1 MTAIASHIDLSKP
14 LNLLGREF
22 ARNKYDYY
30 RALRE
35 HSPVHK
41 GKLAVLDVYL
51 LSRYDDCLMMLKDP
65 RFVRNRSRLN
75 GKTGG
80 GSKFPLPLPRIIKM
94 MGDNMLLADGD
105 EHRRLRGLVHQAF
118 TPRALAR
125 LESCLETLTHELLDA
140 MEGRGEVDLI
150 PAYALPIPVA
160 IIGEMLG
167 VSASEMQ
174 QFKNG
179 LTVLGGGLS
188 RSSLIRTLLRDMPE
202 LLRLIRSLIARKRAA
217 PEDDILT
224 GLIQAE
230 EDGQRL
236 SEDELLSMVL
246 LLITAG
252 YETTSHLIAN
262 SVIDLLTYPAQL
274 AWLQV
279 EPERLGSAIE
289 EVLRFSSPIQGTK
302 PMYTTE
308 TITIRGVTI
317 PRGAMVAPLLGA
329 ANRDPAVFEQP
340 DEFKIARTPNKHL
353 GFSQG
358 IHYCLGAPLARLETR
373 VTLGN
378 LLARF
383 PELRLAVAPEAL
395 KRQHLP
401 LWERYEQLPVL
412 L

>member
-1 MTAIASHIDLSKP
+1 MTISAHPNLSRP
-14 LNLLGREF
+14 LNVFSREF
-22 ARNKYDYY
+22 ARNKYEYY
-30 RALRE
+30 RLLRE

-51 LSRYDDCLMMLKDP
+51 LSRYDDCAALLKDP
-65 RFVRNRSRLN
+65 RLVRDRSRLS
-75 GKTGG
+75 GKTG
-80 GSKFPLPLPRIIKM
+80 GSKFPLPLPRTVQL
-94 MGDNMLLADGD
+94 MGDNMLLSDGA

-118 TPRALAR
+118 TPRALAKLESR
-125 LESCLETLTHELLDA
+125 LEALTHELLDA
-140 MEGRGEVDLI
+140 LVGKSQVDLI

-167 VSASEMQ
+167 VSASEMG

-179 LTVLGGGLS
+179 LTVMSSGLS
-188 RSSLIRTLLRDMPE
+188 GAGLIKTLLWDMPE
-202 LLRLIRSLIARKRAA
+202 LLRLIRGLIARKRAA
-217 PEDDILT
+217 SDDDILT
-224 GLIQAE
+224 GLIHAE

-252 YETTSHLIAN
+252 YETTYNLIAN
-262 SVIDLLTYPAQL
+262 SVVALLTHPAQL

-279 EPERLGSAIE
+279 EPERLSTAIE

-302 PMYTTE
+302 PAYATE
-308 TITIRGVTI
+308 TIMIRGIAI
-317 PRGAMVAPLLGA
+317 PKGAMVAPLLGA

-340 DEFKIARTPNKHL
+340 DDFRIDRTPNKHL
-353 GFSQG
+353 GFGQG

-373 VTLGN
+373 VALRN
-378 LLARF
+378 LLERF
-383 PELRLAVAPEAL
+383 PELRLAVSPSDL
-395 KRQHLP
+395 KRQHMP
-401 LWERYEQLPVL
+401 LWERYESLPVL